1 MVAFIDEHRDEHGV
15 EPICEVL
22 QIAPST
28 YWRHKQ
34 LEREPQLRSVRA
46 VRHEEL
52 TAKIV
57 KVHAENY
64 DVYGY
69 RKVHAEL
76 ARQGITVGEDQVRTL
91 MTRAGLKGATR
102 GRAWTTTTD
111 SSGSSS
117 KPPDLVDRDF
127 AAPAPNRLWVCDFT
141 YVATWL
147 GFVYVAFVID
157 AFADRIV
164 GWRVK
169 TTKDTALVLD
179 ALDQAIWQRL
189 SPAGADGQLIA
200 HSDAGSQYLS
210 FAYSTHLEDHDIA
223 PSVGS
228 VGDAYDNA
236 LCETIIGLFK
246 TEVVKRRGPWR
257 NVDDVEYAVLE
268 WVDWFNH
275 RRLMSTLDYRPPA
288 EVEDDYYRHTVPAE
302 SPTGLNPQAL
312 R

>member
-1 MVAFIDEHRDEHGV
+1 M
-15 EPICEVL
+15 
-22 QIAPST
+22 
-28 YWRHKQ
+28 
-34 LEREPQLRSVRA
+34 
-46 VRHEEL
+46 
-52 TAKIV
+52 
-57 KVHAENY
+57 
-64 DVYGY
+64 
-69 RKVHAEL
+69 
-76 ARQGITVGEDQVRTL
+76 
-91 MTRAGLKGATR
+91 
-102 GRAWTTTTD
+102 
-111 SSGSSS
+111 
-117 KPPDLVDRDF
+117 
-127 AAPAPNRLWVCDFT
+127 
-141 YVATWL
+141 ATWL

-189 SPAGADGQLIA
+189 PTAGADGGLIA

-210 FAYSTHLEDHDIA
+210 FAYSVHLEEHDIA

-246 TEVVKRRGPWR
+246 TELVKRRGPWR

-288 EVEDDYYRHTVPAE
+288 EVEADYYRHTAPAE
-302 SPTGLNPQAL
+302 SPAGLNPQAL